1 MDAAV
6 SGLAEDVLSRV
17 ARVLPANGP
26 YALHE
31 PEFAGREWDYIKEC
45 LDTGWVSSAGSY
57 VDRFE
62 KTIEAYTGSA
72 HAVAT
77 VNGTAALHTCLVLAG
92 VGPADEV
99 LVPSLT
105 FVATA
110 NAVGYCGAVP
120 HFVECE
126 ERSLGVDAAKLAAYL
141 EATAER
147 SQSGCRNRITG
158 RPIKALV
165 VMHCFGHPA
174 DLDPLQGVCDRF
186 GLVLIEDAAE
196 SLGSTYR
203 GRHTGCVG
211 KLGALSFNGN
221 KIVTTGGG
229 GAVLTQDPD
238 LANRA
243 RHLTT
248 TARVN
253 EGGEFAHDQIGFNY
267 RLPNLNAALGCA
279 QFEELPRFLAA
290 KRRLAARYLEAFDD
304 FSGGKIVVEPAY
316 GSSNYWLVT
325 LLLDE
330 PSQDCRMPLLEALA
344 RSGYLCRPV
353 WKPMHLLPI
362 YADCPRMDLAVTES
376 IHRRGISLPSSAR
389 LADLTA
395 S

>member
-6 SGLAEDVLSRV
+6 SGLAEDLLSRL
-17 ARVLPANGP
+17 ARVLPGKGP
-26 YALHE
+26 FPLHE

-45 LDTGWVSSAGSY
+45 LDTGWVSTAGNY

-62 KTIEAYTGSA
+62 KAIAAYTGSPY
-72 HAVAT
+72 AVAT

-92 VGPADEV
+92 VGRDDEV
-99 LVPSLT
+99 LLPSLT

-110 NAVGYCGAVP
+110 NAVSYCGATP

-126 ERSLGVDAAKLAAYL
+126 ERSLGVDAVKLAVYL
-141 EATAER
+141 EAIAER
-147 SQSGCRNRITG
+147 TKDGCRNRRTG
-158 RPIKALV
+158 RRIKALI

-174 DLDPLQGVCDRF
+174 DLDPLQQICEQF

-203 GRHTGCVG
+203 GVQTGCVG

-229 GAVLTQDPD
+229 GAVLTRDSA
-238 LANRA
+238 LASEA

-248 TARVN
+248 TARTA
-253 EGGEFAHDQIGFNY
+253 GGREFAHDRIGFNY

-290 KRRLAARYLEAFDD
+290 KRRLAAHYLEAFRD
-304 FSGGKIVVEPAY
+304 FAGGKILAEPAY

-325 LLLDE
+325 LLLDDV
-330 PSQDCRMPLLEALA
+330 SQKFRMPLLEALE

-353 WKPMHLLPI
+353 WKPMHLLAI
-362 YADCPRMDLAVTES
+362 YAACPRMDLAVTES
-376 IHRRGISLPSSAR
+376 IHRRGICLPSSAR
-389 LADLTA
+389 LAELAA

>member
-26 YALHE
+26 YPLHE

-92 VGPADEV
+92 VGRADEV

-110 NAVGYCGAVP
+110 NAVSYCGAVP

-147 SQSGCRNRITG
+147 IRTGCRNRITG

-243 RHLTT
+243 QHLTT

-253 EGGEFAHDQIGFNY
+253 EGGEIAHDQIGFNY

-304 FSGGKIVVEPAY
+304 FSGGKIVAEPAY

-330 PSQDCRMPLLEALA
+330 LSQDCRMPLLEALE